1 MSVVASYG
9 FVELIWRNIERE
21 GNMATDGTF
30 RTNRERRSIRSGNIF
45 QKPMG
50 VCVSITHNGMRQN
63 INNGKENKENNG
75 TNVLPDSLGWDA
87 MIRDAKK
94 RIEDLKFSIELFEKK
109 KAAGER
115 WPGAQ
120 SEDQGARR
128 NTALFKTLR
137 QFPAS

>member
-1 MSVVASYG
+1 MR
-9 FVELIWRNIERE
+9 LDRR
-21 GNMATDGTF
+21 F
-30 RTNRERRSIRSGNIF
+30 RTSRERRSIRTGNIF

-50 VCVSITHNGMRQN
+50 VCVCITETGTRQN
-63 INNGKENKENNG
+63 INTIHQVKQSNG
-75 TNVLPDSLGWDA
+75 TSALPDSLGWDA

-94 RIEDLKFSIELFEKK
+94 RIEDLKFSIEQFEKK

-128 NTALFKTLR
+128 NNALFKTMP

>member
-1 MSVVASYG
+1 M
-9 FVELIWRNIERE
+9 R
-21 GNMATDGTF
+21 GNMGTDRTF
-30 RTNRERRSIRSGNIF
+30 RTNQERRSIRSANIF
-45 QKPMG
+45 QFSAGRCLP
-50 VCVSITHNGMRQN
+50 ITESRTRQQ
-63 INNGKENKENNG
+63 IRSVKEVNT

-87 MIRDAKK
+87 MIRDARK
-94 RIEDLKFSIELFEKK
+94 RIEDLKFSIEQFEKK

-128 NTALFKTLR
+128 NNDLFKTLR